1 MLTPA
6 ELVWLIAAVAK
17 GDEAA
22 FERLYAATR
31 AKLFGVVLRILRRQ
45 DLAEE
50 VIQEAYVK
58 IWNSAGQF
66 NPGLSSPITWMASI
80 ARNRAIDVVRKRSEV
95 SIEEEPAAMEV
106 AADSPDP
113 LARREMTEELKRL
126 LECVGRLEPDRQ
138 KLVLLAYYNGWS
150 REQLAAKFETPVNT
164 VKTWLRRSMMDIRE
178 CLGALEVMAYSE
190 DHIAL
195 AAEYALGTLD
205 ADERAQVE
213 TMMSVDKDFTA
224 MVAGMGAQARRPE
237 PDGRIGRAA
246 ARSLGQDQSRDR
258 PCPSRRRRWCFREA
272 PPPPVAAAVV
282 AEPAAAVDSSN
293 VIGLSGRA
301 RRWRNVATSTTAIA
315 AALVAMIAVGV
326 YQPDL
331 LPERLRPKPRTQV
344 VEVKTP
350 AAPAPPSPIC
360 RRAAEGWRSRR
371 RSFSRSMGRPR
382 ISRFARSAPQPSP
395 ARVSSC
401 G

>member
-58 IWNSAGQF
+58 IWNGAGQF

-80 ARNRAIDVVRKRSEV
+80 ARNRAIDVVRKRTEL

-150 REQLAAKFETPVNT
+150 REQLAAKFKTPVNT
-164 VKTWLRRSMMDIRE
+164 VKTWLRRSLLDIRE
-178 CLGALEVMAYSE
+178 CLGL
-190 DHIAL
+190 
-195 AAEYALGTLD
+195 
-205 ADERAQVE
+205 
-213 TMMSVDKDFTA
+213 
-224 MVAGMGAQARRPE
+224 
-237 PDGRIGRAA
+237 
-246 ARSLGQDQSRDR
+246 
-258 PCPSRRRRWCFREA
+258 
-272 PPPPVAAAVV
+272 
-282 AEPAAAVDSSN
+282 
-293 VIGLSGRA
+293 
-301 RRWRNVATSTTAIA
+301 
-315 AALVAMIAVGV
+315 
-326 YQPDL
+326 
-331 LPERLRPKPRTQV
+331 
-344 VEVKTP
+344 
-350 AAPAPPSPIC
+350 
-360 RRAAEGWRSRR
+360 
-371 RSFSRSMGRPR
+371 
-382 ISRFARSAPQPSP
+382 
-395 ARVSSC
+395 
-401 G
+401 